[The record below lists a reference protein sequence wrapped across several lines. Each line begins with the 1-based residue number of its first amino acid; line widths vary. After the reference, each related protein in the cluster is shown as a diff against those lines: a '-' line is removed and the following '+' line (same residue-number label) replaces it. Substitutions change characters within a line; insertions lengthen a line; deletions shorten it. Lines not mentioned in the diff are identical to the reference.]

1 MAITADPISLAVLAV
16 NTLVGAVLV
25 VSAYGLKDRVL
36 GWISWLGGAIVGG
49 FVGWVV
55 VPEFM
60 AVPPTAG
67 ERLIVAGAAVL
78 IGTVLG
84 RILIPL
90 AARFAVSIAAFV
102 FATLAVIVLTAGES
116 LLRQFYNP
124 RASGLDAVAVTD
136 HLFRYSP
143 GSTDRAV
150 VPVVLT
156 KAATVQSVSGG
167 TKRVV
172 TERAGDAS
180 VVRSGSPVTVEFEMT
195 WSGSSLPNRADVWQR
210 SLNEEIPASAVPT
223 GSTACE
229 SDTSTTDPDIV
240 CEFETDTLVVSVVE
254 IDYEFE

>member
-124 RASGLDAVAVTD
+124 RASGLDAVAVD
-136 HLFRYSP
+136 AAIESSLLSQPEFQQFLLVAVLVGAVAGLLAMRYYDYIITLSLVAL
-143 GSTDRAV
+143 GAGLVATT
-150 VPVVLT
+150 VPVWQAV
-156 KAATVQSVSGG
+156 AAGEPVAFIEQASLSNGAFVAVFVAGIAIQYVRHSGTGSGG
-167 TKRVV
+167 N
-172 TERAGDAS
+172 DA
-180 VVRSGSPVTVEFEMT
+180 
-195 WSGSSLPNRADVWQR
+195 LA
-210 SLNEEIPASAVPT
+210 
-223 GSTACE
+223 
-229 SDTSTTDPDIV
+229 
-240 CEFETDTLVVSVVE
+240 
-254 IDYEFE
+254 